1 MACHSV
7 LSEMKMFK
15 KSQKLEI
22 MLQLGRYVSIDVT
35 QHFGNNFK
43 IFLKKNFEKNAKKN
57 LKKFPIVGLEP
68 ST

>member
-1 MACHSV
+1 
-7 LSEMKMFK
+7 MKMFK

-43 IFLKKNFEKNAKKN
+43 IFFKKNFEKNAKKN
-57 LKKFPIVGLEP
+57 LKKFPSVGLEP

>member
-1 MACHSV
+1 
-7 LSEMKMFK
+7 MKMFK

-43 IFLKKNFEKNAKKN
+43 IFFKKKLRKKRKEKFEKVS
-57 LKKFPIVGLEP
+57 LSGTRTFDLSI
-68 ST
+68 

>member
-1 MACHSV
+1 
-7 LSEMKMFK
+7 MKMFK

-22 MLQLGRYVSIDVT
+22 MLQLGWYVSIDVT

-43 IFLKKNFEKNAKKN
+43 IFFLKKNFEKNAKKN
-57 LKKFPIVGLEP
+57 LKKFPLVGLEP

>member
-1 MACHSV
+1 MHSV
-7 LSEMKMFK
+7 LWEMKMFK

-43 IFLKKNFEKNAKKN
+43 IFFKKNFEKNAKKN
-57 LKKFPIVGLEP
+57 LKKFPLVGLEP